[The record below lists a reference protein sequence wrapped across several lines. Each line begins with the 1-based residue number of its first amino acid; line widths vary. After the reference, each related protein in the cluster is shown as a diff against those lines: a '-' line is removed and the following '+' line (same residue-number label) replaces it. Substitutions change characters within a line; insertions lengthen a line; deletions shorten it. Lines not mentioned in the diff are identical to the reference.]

1 MMHAYLERESC
12 SSHDHNS
19 IRVELKSGG
28 VLGHLESEIAAV
40 LAPLM
45 DRNIAGFAIKTYN
58 SYYIIGRAS
67 YNWAALSVFMYPVD
81 PCTRYR

>member
-1 MMHAYLERESC
+1 MCSMMHAYLERKSC
-12 SSHDHNS
+12 CPHDHNS
-19 IRVELKSGG
+19 IRVELKSGD

-58 SYYIIGRAS
+58 SYYETV
-67 YNWAALSVFMYPVD
+67 Y
-81 PCTRYR
+81 